1 LLIANLLI
9 SQLLLTLYTYR
20 RLNSDIFSYTITLAV
35 AADLILAGGSTINPL
50 KPDTWWHDLSGG
62 ARYILEQNKSG
73 RVFPLGMG
81 SEAATV
87 SHFGQYFPS
96 VYQIRSAG
104 GHGSSLRSARYEKF
118 MDEAHPVAAIQL
130 LGVRYLLTQGKLGA
144 DAAATYPLVYQDTN
158 SYIYRN
164 DNPLPRAFMV
174 HQVITAATTEEA
186 LSYFQTNNL
195 DPRQTVVLEG
205 SPPTLPKTETAPI
218 SQVNITQENP
228 QTVDLQVT
236 THADGYLVLL
246 DSFYPGWV
254 ATIDQQPT
262 PIYRANYLGRAIF
275 VPKGEHVV
283 QFHYRPMSFWGGL
296 VLASVMLLVMAIV
309 INKTGYHLIS
319 DNP

>member
-1 LLIANLLI
+1 LLLANFII
-9 SQLLLTLYTYR
+9 SQLLLTFYTYR
-20 RLNSDIFSYTITLAV
+20 RLTTDIFSHLVILAV
-35 AADLILAGGSTINPL
+35 AVDLILAGGSTINPL
-50 KPDTWWHDLSGG
+50 QPDTWWHDLSGG
-62 ARYILEQNKSG
+62 AHYILEQHDEG

-87 SHFGQYFPS
+87 SYFGQYFPS

-144 DAAATYPLVYQDTN
+144 DAAATYPLVYQDNN
-158 SYIYRN
+158 SYVYRN
-164 DNPLPRAFMV
+164 DHPLPRAFIV

-195 DPRQTVVLEG
+195 APRQTVVLEG
-205 SPPTLPKTETAPI
+205 SPPTLPKSETPPV
-218 SQVNITQENP
+218 SHVNITQENP
-228 QTVDLQVT
+228 QTVNLQVT
-236 THADGYLVLL
+236 TNAAGYLVLL

-275 VPKGEHVV
+275 MPKGEHVV
-283 QFHYRPMSFWGGL
+283 QFHYRPMSFWGGM
-296 VLASVMLLVMAIV
+296 VLATVTLLVMGMV
-309 INKTGYHLIS
+309 TFINKTGYR
-319 DNP
+319 